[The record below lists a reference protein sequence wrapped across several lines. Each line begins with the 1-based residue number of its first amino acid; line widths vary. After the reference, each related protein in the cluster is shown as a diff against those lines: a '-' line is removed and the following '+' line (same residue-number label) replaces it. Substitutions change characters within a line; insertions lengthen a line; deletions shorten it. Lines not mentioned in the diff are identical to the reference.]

1 MRKMKMFYKKQNC
14 IILTLKE
21 ILLVDSTSLHYAKI
35 LFNLDPYLVDIR
47 SEQVHGSAE
56 KIVRYPKAS

>member
-21 ILLVDSTSLHYAKI
+21 IFLIVSTSLHYAKA
-35 LFNLDPYLVDIR
+35 LFNLDLYIVDIR
-47 SEQVHGSAE
+47 SEKVHGS
-56 KIVRYPKAS
+56 VL